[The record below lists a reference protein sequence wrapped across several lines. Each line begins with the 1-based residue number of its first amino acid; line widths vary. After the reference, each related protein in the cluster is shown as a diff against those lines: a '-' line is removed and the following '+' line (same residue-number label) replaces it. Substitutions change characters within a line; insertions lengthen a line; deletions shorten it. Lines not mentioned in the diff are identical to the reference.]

1 MTTTIDDFG
10 QSNPPD
16 RTRTSSDR
24 AGQSRKRRTRISR
37 AITYLGMGLLA
48 VFFIFPV
55 VAMIVL
61 SLQPNETQI
70 LADQRTIWAFIPR
83 TVSLENYRD
92 IFDRDGVARA
102 VFNSAFI
109 TFTTVALGL
118 VVNSMCA
125 FSLARLQWR
134 GRNVLLGLIVALMI
148 VPFQTVS
155 VPLLL
160 IVNRLGWLDTYHV
173 QIIPFVANP
182 FFVFLFY
189 QAFIGL
195 PKEIEEA
202 AVIDGASLWTI
213 YARIVT
219 PLSRPTFATVGIL
232 QALFVWGSFLWPLMV
247 TRGPDVRPL
256 PVAMQVLFSDP
267 QVPFGD
273 VFAFAAVMTLPILAL
288 YLVFQKWFV
297 QSVASQGLKG

>member
-1 MTTTIDDFG
+1 MAVMDAVRHVEEG
-10 QSNPPD
+10 VEVPRP
-16 RTRTSSDR
+16 
-24 AGQSRKRRTRISR
+24 SRRLRLRRPL
-37 AITYLGMGLLA
+37 TYSVMVLLA
-48 VFFIFPV
+48 IFFVFPV
-55 VAMIVL
+55 VAMVVL
-61 SLQPNETQI
+61 SLQPNETQVI
-70 LADQRTIWAFIPR
+70 ADQDSIWAFFPR
-83 TVSLENYRD
+83 ALSLQNYEDVFARD
-92 IFDRDGVARA
+92 VGRA
-102 VFNSAFI
+102 VFNSALI
-109 TFTTVALGL
+109 TIVTVGLGL

-125 FSLARLQWR
+125 YGLARLQWI
-134 GRNVLLGLIVALMI
+134 GRSVVIGAVVALMI
-148 VPFQTVS
+148 VPFQSVS

-182 FFVFLFY
+182 FFIFLFY

-202 AVIDGASLWTI
+202 ALIDGAGRWTI
-213 YARIVT
+213 YRRIVT

-232 QALFVWGSFLWPLMV
+232 QALFVWGSFFWPLMV

-267 QVPFGD
+267 NVPLGD

-288 YLVFQKWFV
+288 YLGFQKWFV

>member
-1 MTTTIDDFG
+1 MAATVAVG
-10 QSNPPD
+10 HVGEGVEVPGRSW
-16 RTRTSSDR
+16 
-24 AGQSRKRRTRISR
+24 RRRLQR
-37 AITYLGMGLLA
+37 PLTYSVMVLLA
-48 VFFIFPV
+48 IFFVFPV
-55 VAMIVL
+55 VAMVVL
-61 SLQPNETQI
+61 SLQPDETQVI
-70 LADQRTIWAFIPR
+70 ADQDSIWAFFPR
-83 TVSLENYRD
+83 ALSLQNYEDVFGRD
-92 IFDRDGVARA
+92 VGRA
-102 VFNSAFI
+102 VFNSALI
-109 TFTTVALGL
+109 TVVTVGLGL

-125 FSLARLQWR
+125 YGLARLQWI
-134 GRNVLLGLIVALMI
+134 GRNVVIGVVVALMI
-148 VPFQTVS
+148 VPFQSVS

-182 FFVFLFY
+182 FFIFLFY
-189 QAFIGL
+189 QSFIGL

-202 AVIDGASLWTI
+202 ALIDGAGRWTI
-213 YARIVT
+213 YRRIVA

-232 QALFVWGSFLWPLMV
+232 QALFVWGSFFWPLMV

-267 QVPFGD
+267 NVPLGD
-273 VFAFAAVMTLPILAL
+273 VFAFAAVMTLPVLAL